1 MIMKNL
7 SFSDKEFYCQQN
19 FDKHGPYWHIATP
32 GTTTEIL
39 FTNNEEYAFGMTLM
53 AESLFA
59 CGLKTYAFTLMS
71 NHLHNI
77 AEAIKQ
83 QQCIDFLE
91 HYGIRLRRF
100 AKAKGRSLDLDNF
113 VCEPLPIDNL
123 TSLRNNLV
131 YVDRNPY
138 VINSA
143 QTPYSYPWGSGFLY
157 FGYSP
162 ALIPSIPYS
171 SLSLREKRALTHS
184 RDVIL
189 PDYFTVRN
197 CFIAPESFV
206 EWRTGRG
213 FFRDAHQYFNLLTK
227 NRESYSELA
236 AILGDRIVLTDEEMY
251 TAALAI
257 ASKDH
262 QVSKLAELSDY
273 QKKNIASKMHFTY
286 HASNAQIYRV
296 LKIDKALLQEMFPKA
311 R

>member
-19 FDKHGPYWHIATP
+19 FEKHGPYWHIATP

-53 AESLFA
+53 AESLYV
-59 CGLKTYAFTLMS
+59 CGVKSYAFSLMS

-77 AEAIKQ
+77 AEAVKK

-91 HYGIRLRRF
+91 HYGTRLRRF
-100 AKAKGRSLDLDNF
+100 AKSKGRSLDLDGF

-123 TSLRNNLV
+123 SSLRNNMV

-138 VINSA
+138 VINST

-162 ALIPSIPYS
+162 ALIPSVPYS
-171 SLSLREKRALTHS
+171 SLNLREKRALTHS
-184 RDVIL
+184 RDVVL
-189 PDYFTVRN
+189 SDQYTVRN
-197 CFIAPESFV
+197 GFVAPESFV
-206 EWRTGRG
+206 DWRTGRG

-227 NRESYSELA
+227 NRESYSEFA
-236 AILGDRIVLTDEEMY
+236 ALLGDRVVLTDEEMY
-251 TAALAI
+251 GAALSI
-257 ASKDH
+257 ASKEY
-262 QVSKLAELSDY
+262 QISRLAELTDY
-273 QKKNIASKMHFTY
+273 QKKNIAAKLHFEY
-286 HASNAQIYRV
+286 RAGNAQIWRI
-296 LKIDKALLQEMFPKA
+296 LKIDKAILQELYPEA